1 MRMDYAI
8 HSEFGDLLI
17 ETNYGL
23 HGQIVDMLVAERK
36 AQNKTQQEIAD
47 FTGIKRANIARIEG
61 KKHSTSIDVLE
72 KYAECLGKRLDVKLV
87 G

>member
-1 MRMDYAI
+1 MNMDYVLHTQKEDI
-8 HSEFGDLLI
+8 LI
-17 ETNYGL
+17 EINYGL